1 MSHQN
6 MEKDYS
12 GKTEEK
18 LLEELRKESGLPL
31 SLEEGAVLDD
41 EGRQR
46 LSELIMSIKSA
57 SDKDAVLIRFL
68 TGAAEKDE
76 LSRAFPRFFRAV
88 SGENAQ
94 FSVFLIRT
102 ENEKGS
108 GDPVFSVLSGLF
120 PAPKNLISKVNDKT
134 FVVAASGI
142 DEDAS
147 DIAFM
152 ISDTLSS
159 EALTAVR
166 VGYDNKKCSLEL
178 MPQAFSNARS
188 AILIADMF
196 SLEDACVAYGDLGLS
211 KLLSKVPKEDCSR
224 YLEEEFQG
232 FDFSTISSE
241 TMNTIN
247 TLFEKGLNISEAA
260 RELYVHRNT
269 LVYRIEK
276 FEHDSGLDLRDFD
289 DAVRCKIGLL
299 LSKRLT

>member
-1 MSHQN
+1 M
-6 MEKDYS
+6 

-18 LLEELRKESGLPL
+18 LIEELRKESGLPL

-41 EGRQR
+41 EGRKR
-46 LSELIMSIKSA
+46 LSELLMNIKSV
-57 SDKDAVLIRFL
+57 SDKDAVLVRFL

-76 LSRAFPRFFRAV
+76 LSRAFPRFFRSV

-94 FSVFLIRT
+94 FFVFLIRT
-102 ENEKGS
+102 ENEKSS
-108 GDPVFSVLSGLF
+108 GDPVFSVLTGLF
-120 PAPKNLISKVNDKT
+120 PAPKNLISRADDKT
-134 FVVAASGI
+134 IVVVASGI

-166 VGYDNKKCSLEL
+166 VGYDNKKCTIDLL
-178 MPQAFSNARS
+178 PRAFSNARS
-188 AILIADMF
+188 AIFIADMF
-196 SLEDACVAYGDLGLS
+196 SLEESCVAYGELGLS

-224 YLEEEFQG
+224 YLEEEFHG

-289 DAVRCKIGLL
+289 DAVRCRIGLL
-299 LSKRLT
+299 LSKRV

>member
-12 GKTEEK
+12 GKTEEE
-18 LLEELRKESGLPL
+18 LLNELRKESGLPL
-31 SLEEGAVLDD
+31 SLEEGAALDD
-41 EGRQR
+41 EGRKR
-46 LSELIMSIKSA
+46 LSELLISIKSA
-57 SDKDAVLIRFL
+57 SDKEAVLIRFL
-68 TGAAEKDE
+68 TGAAERDE

-88 SGENAQ
+88 SGENEQ
-94 FSVFLIRT
+94 
-102 ENEKGS
+102 KS

-120 PAPKNLISKVNDKT
+120 PAPKNLISKADDKT
-134 FVVAASGI
+134 FVVVASGI

-166 VGYDNKKCSLEL
+166 VGYDNKKSSLEL

>member
-12 GKTEEK
+12 GKTEEE
-18 LLEELRKESGLPL
+18 LLNELRKESGLPL
-31 SLEEGAVLDD
+31 SLEEGAALDD
-41 EGRQR
+41 EGRKR
-46 LSELIMSIKSA
+46 LSELLMSIKSA
-57 SDKDAVLIRFL
+57 SDKEAVLIRFL
-68 TGAAEKDE
+68 TGAAERDE

-94 FSVFLIRT
+94 FFVFLIRT
-102 ENEKGS
+102 ENEQKS

-120 PAPKNLISKVNDKT
+120 PAPKNLISKADDKT
-134 FVVAASGI
+134 FVVVASGI

-166 VGYDNKKCSLEL
+166 VGYDNKKSSLEL

>member
-12 GKTEEK
+12 GKTEEE
-18 LLEELRKESGLPL
+18 LLNELRKESGLPL
-31 SLEEGAVLDD
+31 SLEEGAALDD
-41 EGRQR
+41 EGRKR
-46 LSELIMSIKSA
+46 LSELLMSIKSA
-57 SDKDAVLIRFL
+57 SDKEAVLIRFL

-102 ENEKGS
+102 ENEQKS

-120 PAPKNLISKVNDKT
+120 PAPKNLISKADDKT
-134 FVVAASGI
+134 FVVVASGI

-166 VGYDNKKCSLEL
+166 VGYDNKKSSLEL

-276 FEHDSGLDLRDFD
+276 FEHDSGLDLRNFD